1 MMTTRIKVIIVVLLV
16 LGLIK
21 IVSLIKKGA
30 LMVLIM
36 PRILNNKLLS

>member
-21 IVSLIKKGA
+21 IVSLIKKEHWN
-30 LMVLIM
+30 
-36 PRILNNKLLS
+36 LNML